1 MASEIEEKKT
11 LIDSACRTAKDF
23 INIYYEKIDKNRN
36 ALAKLYLDKQGGGN
50 GATLSWNGNRI
61 DGKFNF
67 YLLCL
72 SVKFQN
78 FSAKRSSKNGSE
90 VEFL

>member
-1 MASEIEEKKT
+1 MASETEDKKT

-61 DGKFNF
+61 DG
-67 YLLCL
+67 
-72 SVKFQN
+72 
-78 FSAKRSSKNGSE
+78 
-90 VEFL
+90 EFKCNLAGTFAFVT